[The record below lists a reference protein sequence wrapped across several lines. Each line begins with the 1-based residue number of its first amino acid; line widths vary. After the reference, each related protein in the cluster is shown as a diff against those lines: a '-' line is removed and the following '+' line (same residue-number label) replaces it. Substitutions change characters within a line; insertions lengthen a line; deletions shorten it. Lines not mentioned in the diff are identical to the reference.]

1 MFYIFGGNGFVGRYL
16 ANELAGQNKET
27 TVIDLHDSLDSR
39 IDGKVSYIKADIRNL
54 EEMRSIL
61 FSEADTVINL
71 AANQYHTKV
80 PKNRHEYFFNTNTVG
95 TKNILTAMTEKGCK
109 KLIQFTTDMT
119 YGKPQYLPVD
129 IKHPQN
135 PFGPYGESKKA
146 CEEICR
152 DFRNN
157 SRLSGGGKYLYLPTS
172 NDKWSW
178 QTWNSR
184 EVIQTDRYEPS
195 SSDNREWKKPLSD
208 DFRIRLCFCYYGG
221 HRKRCSKQGIQ
232 SRIYG
237 KSKYNDTSQSCDK
250 NGSFSFICNS
260 YARKTRKTCF
270 EVFRQHRSYHH
281 VPGTVHD
288 CRRGIHSRYF
298 GDSERFGME
307 SEIQRRGHANPGI
320 QNVQGGKFLTVHL
333 ALQFR
338 SVA

>member
-152 DFRNN
+152 DFRNT
-157 SRLSGGGKYLYLPTS
+157 SLLSGGGINICIFRPRMISGPGRLGILVKLFKLIDRNLPVPTIGNGRNHYQMIS
-172 NDKWSW
+172 VFDCVSAIMAAIEKGVPNKEYNLGSAESPNITTLLKAVIKTARSHSFVIHTPGKLVKLVLKFLDNIGLTIMYPEQFMIADEEYILDISETQKDLG
-178 QTWNSR
+178 WN
-184 EVIQTDRYEPS
+184 P
-195 SSDNREWKKPLSD
+195 
-208 DFRIRLCFCYYGG
+208 
-221 HRKRCSKQGIQ
+221 
-232 SRIYG
+232 
-237 KSKYNDTSQSCDK
+237 KYNDEDMLIQAYK
-250 NGSFSFICNS
+250 MYKEGNS
-260 YARKTRKTCF
+260 
-270 EVFRQHRSYHH
+270 
-281 VPGTVHD
+281 
-288 CRRGIHSRYF
+288 
-298 GDSERFGME
+298 
-307 SEIQRRGHANPGI
+307 
-320 QNVQGGKFLTVHL
+320 
-333 ALQFR
+333 
-338 SVA
+338 